1 MFGLYYY
8 LNGWK
13 EIKQGNN
20 GYKVFNGNPNPVV
33 PFTMPDRKTML
44 NMIIQCVI
52 DMIIKYVANLLRFQ
66 INYEIPWKSYV

>member
-1 MFGLYYY
+1 MGTRFLMGIKCTRR
-8 LNGWK
+8 GK
-13 EIKQGNN
+13 ENKA
-20 GYKVFNGNPNPVV
+20 NPNPVV